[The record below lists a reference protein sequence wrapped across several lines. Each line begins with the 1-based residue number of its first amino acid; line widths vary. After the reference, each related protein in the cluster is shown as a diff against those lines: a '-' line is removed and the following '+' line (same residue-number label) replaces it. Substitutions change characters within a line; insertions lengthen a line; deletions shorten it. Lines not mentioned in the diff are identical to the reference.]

1 MTNNA
6 VIRRKPIIMKTY
18 DILCPYHGAMET
30 IELPDSYDD
39 NYEGEVP
46 CSRSRVGGVP
56 LRLKVKIVNNKI
68 VSLERAR

>member
-1 MTNNA
+1 
-6 VIRRKPIIMKTY
+6 
-18 DILCPYHGAMET
+18 MET

-46 CSRSRVGGVP
+46 CSRSQVGGVQ
-56 LRLKVKIVNNKI
+56 LGLKVKIVNNKI

>member
-1 MTNNA
+1 
-6 VIRRKPIIMKTY
+6 MKTY
-18 DILCPYHGAMET
+18 GISCPYHGNMET

-46 CSRSRVGGVP
+46 YSRSQVGSVP
-56 LRLKVKIVNNKI
+56 LRLKVKIVNGKI

>member
-1 MTNNA
+1 
-6 VIRRKPIIMKTY
+6 
-18 DILCPYHGAMET
+18 
-30 IELPDSYDD
+30 LPDSYDD

>member
-1 MTNNA
+1 MEVPEEA
-6 VIRRKPIIMKTY
+6 SIMKTY